1 MKIYVTFPMI
11 VVGILRAIKCRYSVP
26 VIVGFAIVAKA
37 FSVRGP
43 LLAARRAI
51 PAGTSH
57 AVGIRMIQTDRV
69 VIQACHCLSG
79 TKAARGFVMES
90 VMMYWLQNSSAWNM
104 DMPARLR
111 SHVCECVEL
120 KP

>member
-1 MKIYVTFPMI
+1 MKIYVTLPMI

-37 FSVRGP
+37 FSVWVP
-43 LLAARRAI
+43 LLAGIRTI
-51 PAGTSH
+51 PAGTSL
-57 AVGIRMIQTDRV
+57 AEGIRMKRADREG
-69 VIQACHCLSG
+69 ILACHSHFG
-79 TKAARGFVMES
+79 ATAARGFVMES